1 MEKEKFLTAVFMT
14 IVSFVC
20 SFFGEMIFYSLGF
33 LFPTLVVYWIS
44 KFFPNKDLHSDRD
57 YDDLHSNQEQEEKTG

>member
-20 SFFGEMIFYSLGF
+20 SFFGDMIFGFFTDGGIGAAMGFCFISNFSSL
-33 LFPTLVVYWIS
+33 LDIKILP
-44 KFFPNKDLHSDRD
+44 
-57 YDDLHSNQEQEEKTG
+57 E

>member
-20 SFFGEMIFYSLGF
+20 SFFGDMILVSLQM
-33 LFPTLVVYWIS
+33 VV
-44 KFFPNKDLHSDRD
+44 
-57 YDDLHSNQEQEEKTG
+57 

>member
-20 SFFGEMIFYSLGF
+20 SFFGDMIFGFFTDGGIGAAMGF
-33 LFPTLVVYWIS
+33 LFPTLVVLAS
-44 KFFPNKDLHSDRD
+44 GDNSQLESGENRQFQS
-57 YDDLHSNQEQEEKTG
+57 E